1 MEQALYQRGTMRR
14 QQLGPEPMFRITDV
28 FSRWATRPGA
38 RAALG
43 TALLSG
49 SILITATSSA
59 GTGADSPARYG
70 IAVAGGEGALGQR
83 HDSWRVSGQ
92 QYWRRPLAQ
101 GRFGTLRGY
110 WDLGLTLWDA
120 SDLPQGPEDDGARR
134 LYALGLGPVLRWELP
149 ALAGRRLQ
157 PFLELGV
164 GLSIL
169 SDNRLRSGKVRE
181 LPLGSHWQF
190 EDRGVIGV
198 RIGQA
203 GRFEIAYQRMH
214 HSNLN
219 LASRNHGVDSH
230 LLLLGYRW

>member
-1 MEQALYQRGTMRR
+1 
-14 QQLGPEPMFRITDV
+14 MFSTSDFRSQPTTPCTA
-28 FSRWATRPGA
+28 RTAA
-38 RAALG
+38 RALACGRALAF
-43 TALLSG
+43 ALLLASSG
-49 SILITATSSA
+49 LATSASHA
-59 GTGADSPARYG
+59 VLEDGESKRYG
-70 IAVAGGEGALGQR
+70 MAFAGGEGALSQR
-83 HDSWRVSGQ
+83 HDSWRLSAQ
-92 QYWRRPLAQ
+92 RHWRRALGQ

-120 SDLPQGPEDDGARR
+120 SDLPQGPEDDGAQR

-149 ALAGRRLQ
+149 PFAGNRLR

-164 GLSIL
+164 GFSIL
-169 SDNRLRSGKVRE
+169 SDNELRSGKVRE

-190 EDRGVIGV
+190 EDRGVIGL
-198 RIGQA
+198 RLGRE

-219 LASRNHGVDSH
+219 LARSNHGVDSH